1 MINTREAGDANLR
14 SVTLHQIVAEYAHSI
29 FWWMLHI
36 ISNLNTLFFAGS
48 IFDITFAASWY
59 STWNLLQVEIADRSC
74 SSDTVAELGQYSH
87 PCRYQRMQYPNSTSL
102 TIPTVFTQ
110 YHLPASTCQLPYYWT
125 PCLWSSYGSPLRFLH
140 NTQSHSQP
148 TLHIIQL
155 WLGLS
160 ISREAQNQVQSEYDT
175 SRSIWFSTRY
185 INLRLV
191 RLFIEHP
198 NCFQWLGIPT
208 VFAKPIAFVPVS
220 HVCAHG
226 LASVNI

>member
-14 SVTLHQIVAEYAHSI
+14 SVTLHQMVAEYAHSI

-140 NTQSHSQP
+140 NTQSHSQLISFNSDWASVYQEKHK
-148 TLHIIQL
+148 TKYSLNMTH
-155 WLGLS
+155 LGL
-160 ISREAQNQVQSEYDT
+160 
-175 SRSIWFSTRY
+175 F
-185 INLRLV
+185 
-191 RLFIEHP
+191 
-198 NCFQWLGIPT
+198 
-208 VFAKPIAFVPVS
+208 
-220 HVCAHG
+220 G
-226 LASVNI
+226 LAPDISICNWSGSS